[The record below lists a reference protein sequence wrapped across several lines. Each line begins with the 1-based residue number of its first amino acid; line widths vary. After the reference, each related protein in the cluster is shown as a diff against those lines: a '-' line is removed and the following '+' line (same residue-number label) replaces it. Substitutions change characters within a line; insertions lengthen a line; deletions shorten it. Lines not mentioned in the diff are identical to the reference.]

1 MRGGWRHENQLRS
14 AGCVRIAGVD
24 EAGRGPLA
32 GPVVAAAVILPHGFF
47 TRGLDDSKVLTP
59 GQRDRWFARL
69 TGVVEHGIGLATVE
83 EIDRLN
89 ILRANHLAMQR
100 AVAALPGPVP
110 DHVLVDGRPI
120 GDVGFPYTALVDGD
134 ARSVSIAAASIV
146 AKVTRDR
153 IMGELEDQFPGYGF
167 AQHKGYYTTEHVH
180 ALRQLGPCPAHR
192 RSFAPVRQWQQL
204 VLFPVDSGFGAP
216 SGGNSSSA

>member
-1 MRGGWRHENQLRS
+1 M
-14 AGCVRIAGVD
+14 RIAGVD

-32 GPVVAAAVILPHGFF
+32 GPVVAAAVILPHRFS

-59 GQRDRWFARL
+59 AQRDRWFARL
-69 TGVVEHGIGLATVE
+69 TGAAEHGIGVATVD

-89 ILRANHLAMQR
+89 ILRANHLAMRR

-110 DHVLVDGRPI
+110 DHVLVDGLPI
-120 GDVGFPYTALVDGD
+120 GEVGFPYTALVDGD
-134 ARSVSIAAASIV
+134 ARSVSIAAASIL

-153 IMGELEDQFPGYGF
+153 IMGELEAQFPGYGF
-167 AQHKGYYTTEHVH
+167 AQHKGYYTPEHVL

-192 RSFAPVRQWQQL
+192 RSFAPVRLWEQL
-204 VLFPVDSGFGAP
+204 TLFPLDSGLGLP
-216 SGGNSSSA
+216 DGGNSSSA